1 LRADRPG
8 VYRGQCA
15 EYCGAQHA
23 NMGLRLTADPPAD
36 FDAWFESQSVPAATR
51 IAQGRRAFVEA
62 RCVSC
67 HAVRGLEEQPAPDAP
82 KAPDLTHIG
91 SRQTIAAGALPM
103 NRGTLAAW
111 IADPQA
117 IKPGARMPAATV
129 SAEQVRDIA
138 DWLESLK

>member
-1 LRADRPG
+1 MTVSRRDALVSFA
-8 VYRGQCA
+8 
-15 EYCGAQHA
+15 
-23 NMGLRLTADPPAD
+23 GL
-36 FDAWFESQSVPAATR
+36 
-51 IAQGRRAFVEA
+51 
-62 RCVSC
+62 
-67 HAVRGLEEQPAPDAP
+67 
-82 KAPDLTHIG
+82 
-91 SRQTIAAGALPM
+91 IAAGALPM